1 MSNNQNNTNN
11 QNNNQQGSLLRRVNN
26 TTNNQQNTNNPNNQN
41 NNNQQ
46 NNNNNGLRSRL
57 SNQNQNQQPVKPSWT
72 ITPIGRVG
80 VKFSFQGIG
89 DPLYRILGT
98 PLDKSLT
105 DIDGFV
111 AKITDDES
119 LMEQLME
126 MLDEAWLTYEFRGAA
141 MMHPVRKNIEQAFM
155 LATTPIIDTTQQ
167 NNDNDANNNNTPPPI
182 ATPNTPAPYGSC
194 RAVDALFVLNIL
206 GRVRGTVLVEE
217 TPIALESGFL
227 HQSYICDDPRIVD
240 LALAT
245 GAIEE
250 AW

>member
-26 TTNNQQNTNNPNNQN
+26 TTNNQQNTNNQNNQN

-46 NNNNNGLRSRL
+46 NNNALRSRL
-57 SNQNQNQQPVKPSWT
+57 SNQNQNQQPAKPSWT
-72 ITPIGRVG
+72 ITPISGMG

-105 DIDGFV
+105 DIDCFV

-119 LMEQLME
+119 LMVQLME

-167 NNDNDANNNNTPPPI
+167 NNDNDANDNNTPPPPI
-182 ATPNTPAPYGSC
+182 ATPNTPAPYESC

-217 TPIALESGFL
+217 TPIALEAGFL
-227 HQSYICDDPRIVD
+227 HQAYICDDPRIVD